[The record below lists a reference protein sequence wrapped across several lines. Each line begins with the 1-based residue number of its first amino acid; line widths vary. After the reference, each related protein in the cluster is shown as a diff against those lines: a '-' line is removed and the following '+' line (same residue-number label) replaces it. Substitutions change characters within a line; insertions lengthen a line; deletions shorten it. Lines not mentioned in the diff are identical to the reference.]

1 MMGMGSVDMRELV
14 KLQENLKKLED
25 EAKRQQFC
33 EASAKKL
40 AARLLTYV
48 IKRTPV
54 GNYSYEVTATAKRD
68 GKKHKKGE
76 QYTKRINPS
85 GRKGGVL
92 RRGWISKTPEE
103 AAKGGRVSMDE
114 ILAYVNGIQVKK
126 SGKQYIIE
134 IKNPIEYASYVEYGH
149 VQTPGRYVPAL
160 GKTIKE
166 SMGSGK
172 TYDDKIGK

>member
-114 ILAYVNGIQVKK
+114 ILAYIN
-126 SGKQYIIE
+126 
-134 IKNPIEYASYVEYGH
+134 
-149 VQTPGRYVPAL
+149 
-160 GKTIKE
+160 
-166 SMGSGK
+166 
-172 TYDDKIGK
+172 

>member
-92 RRGWISKTPEE
+92 HRGWEPAME
-103 AAKGGRVSMDE
+103 VSMNWWKMISVFLKSCLTMISD
-114 ILAYVNGIQVKK
+114 QSKK
-126 SGKQYIIE
+126 IWESTVSARFPIIRPS
-134 IKNPIEYASYVEYGH
+134 IKRI
-149 VQTPGRYVPAL
+149 
-160 GKTIKE
+160 
-166 SMGSGK
+166 
-172 TYDDKIGK
+172 